1 MNRNIGIGVASLTL
15 ALALAGPTQAAT
27 IVMDPDGPGGAYS
40 GLAIDLLDVN
50 AGSGIALG
58 LTRDSNV
65 GDTSTF
71 LFQANVTAGYFGPT
85 QNLQFNGNAFGADA
99 FTIVAAVTE
108 TIAIKTANSFTF
120 ALNPAGPNFFQIWAD
135 GPANTG
141 NGNNQT
147 GTDFS
152 GGTKIKILEGT
163 FLSNG
168 SFLSSFVADPLSPS
182 QHLDQ
187 FNCTEGVNCTGPLTR
202 AGDGSFGGDVGNF
215 TTVNL
220 DYFPLG
226 LPTVRFQ
233 ASTELHIPFKQVDP
247 TACFFFFNDPATGD
261 CSASGGTL
269 GVNSVGAV
277 NGESGPNTM
286 LQLDPNISFTNQAQ
300 TVVPEPATMTLFGLG
315 LASAAAARRRRQA
328 KK

>member
-27 IVMDPDGPGGAYS
+27 IVMDPDGSAGAYS
-40 GLAIDLLDVN
+40 PVAIDLLDVN

-58 LTRDSNV
+58 LTNASSV
-65 GDTSTF
+65 GQSSTF
-71 LFQANVTAGYFGPT
+71 LFQANVAAGYFGPT
-85 QNLQFNGNAFGADA
+85 QDLQFSANFAGADS

-108 TIAIKTANSFTF
+108 VIAIKTANSFTF

-135 GPANTG
+135 GAPGSG

-147 GTDFS
+147 GANFS
-152 GGTKIKILEGT
+152 GGTRTLILEGT
-163 FLSNG
+163 FLNNG
-168 SFLSSFVADPLSPS
+168 TFSSSFVADPLSNS

-187 FNCTEGVNCTGPLTR
+187 FGCTEGVDCTGPLTR

-220 DYFPLG
+220 NYFPLG

-261 CSASGGTL
+261 CTAGVGTQ
-269 GVNSVGAV
+269 GVSSVGAT
-277 NGESGPNTM
+277 NGVDGPNTM